1 MAVQPKQVFLND
13 FLSKIS
19 FEVVTIVNYATS
31 EELLGNWKEFFV
43 KLFEYTAIYLLIK
56 LGGCGYGWIL
66 FLATIWTYQNGR
78 QYQIRPDNTLPD
90 ISEKDL
96 MVRHREWLP
105 SWIQFPDFDRTEWIN
120 NILQQIWIHV
130 DPYSTYFVKTFIEPE
145 IQKILGNSST

>member
-1 MAVQPKQVFLND
+1 M
-13 FLSKIS
+13 
-19 FEVVTIVNYATS
+19 
-31 EELLGNWKEFFV
+31 
-43 KLFEYTAIYLLIK
+43 LIK
-56 LGGCGYGWIL
+56 LGGFGYGWIL

-96 MVRHREWLP
+96 MVKHREWLP

-120 NILQQIWIHV
+120 NLLKQLWIHI